1 MNPYSSGVVQVSD
14 FLKANFMIVVN
25 CQRLQLKQGALQLLL
40 KFGSSSEEKRVL
52 LYVPVFQRKLVF
64 DKHLDVTVE

>member
-1 MNPYSSGVVQVSD
+1 MNPYSSGVVSARD
-14 FLKANFMIVVN
+14 FLKANFMVVVN

-40 KFGSSSEEKRVL
+40 KFDNSIEEKRVL

>member
-1 MNPYSSGVVQVSD
+1 MNPYSSGVVSAQD
-14 FLKANFMIVVN
+14 FLKANFMVVVN

-40 KFGSSSEEKRVL
+40 KFDNSIEDKRVL

>member
-1 MNPYSSGVVQVSD
+1 MNPYSSGVVSARD
-14 FLKANFMIVVN
+14 FLKANFMVVVN

-40 KFGSSSEEKRVL
+40 KFDNSIEDKRVL